1 MKQFRTIII
10 IVALIVIPLLILQ
23 LRVNDL
29 LEATTFY
36 QQNRSLPGNASA
48 SSALPPYLA
57 NFKPSEKQ
65 LALPGQFSRD
75 YREPADF
82 ERFLGQE
89 MELDNLIGKESVN
102 DLLDLGKKPFT
113 AIDITAKPEVFLFDS
128 FTTVRPGLQFAR
140 YLSLKAILHAS
151 RHQNDD
157 AVSCL
162 QAALIQIIEAAR
174 PAQGMFFDLATRLQT
189 GVELAEV
196 CKDINLV
203 CYLTDLSE
211 YQASVLL
218 EQLKQTQERLVPVKA
233 VLQQYRDRL
242 SNFAGWFR
250 GAGLADTT
258 GKHSKYEKNL
268 KELVPHYK
276 IAFDRIFTEF
286 LDIVD
291 VSYASASAL
300 LLKNKEIRE
309 NEFKRIAVRSTMMM
323 TVIDFQS
330 QPMNIAIKCLLN
342 DTPDFR
348 QLIDKHWIERQQI
361 EGCRTMLALEAY
373 RERHMIYPDSI
384 VQLNDFFKQKF
395 GKDVFNDQ
403 LLNFASEPVRLQ
415 SSGPDMKP
423 GSADDIMV
431 FPDTMTTET
440 ITGN

>member
-1 MKQFRTIII
+1 I
-10 IVALIVIPLLILQ
+10 IVALIVIPLLMLQ

-36 QQNRSLPGNASA
+36 QHNRSLTGNASA
-48 SSALPPYLA
+48 SAALPTYLA

-65 LALPGQFSRD
+65 LALPGQIIRD
-75 YREPADF
+75 YRGPAEF
-82 ERFLGQE
+82 ERILGQE
-89 MELDNLIGKESVN
+89 IELDNLIGKETVN
-102 DLLDLGKKPFT
+102 DLLDQGKKPFT
-113 AIDITAKPEVFLFDS
+113 AIDITPKPDLFLYDS
-128 FTTVRPGLQFAR
+128 FPAVRLGLKYAR

-162 QAALIQIIEAAR
+162 QAALIQVIEAAR
-174 PAQGMFFDLATRLQT
+174 PTQGMFFDLAARLQT
-189 GVELAEV
+189 GVELTEV

-250 GAGLADTT
+250 GAGLADSS

-286 LDIVD
+286 LDVAD
-291 VSYASASAL
+291 VSYASASAML
-300 LLKNKEIRE
+300 IKNMEIRE
-309 NEFKRIAVRSTMMM
+309 HEFKRIAVSSTLMM
-323 TVIDFQS
+323 TIIDFQS

-342 DTPDFR
+342 DIPDFR

-373 RERHMIYPDSI
+373 RERHMIYPDTI
-384 VQLNDFFKQKF
+384 VQLNDFFKQTF

-403 LLNFASEPVRLQ
+403 QLYFASEPVRLQ
-415 SSGPDMKP
+415 SSGHDMKA

-431 FPDTMTTET
+431 FPDTMAAET
-440 ITGN
+440 VIGN